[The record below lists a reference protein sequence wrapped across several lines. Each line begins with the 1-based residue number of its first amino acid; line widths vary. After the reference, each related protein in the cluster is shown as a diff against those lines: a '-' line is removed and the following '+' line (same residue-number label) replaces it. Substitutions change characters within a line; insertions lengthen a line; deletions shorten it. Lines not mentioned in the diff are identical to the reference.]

1 MVYMSVEL
9 LFPCVCQAGI
19 MKMVGLFLL
28 AGVGT
33 RWGGTQQL
41 KRGWLQSIEV
51 VLLGAWPQVI
61 IVSLEK

>member
-28 AGVGT
+28 VGVGT
-33 RWGGTQQL
+33 RGGHT
-41 KRGWLQSIEV
+41 
-51 VLLGAWPQVI
+51 AT
-61 IVSLEK
+61 

>member
-33 RWGGTQQL
+33 WGEGTQQL
-41 KRGWLQSIEV
+41 KRGWL
-51 VLLGAWPQVI
+51 
-61 IVSLEK
+61 

>member
-28 AGVGT
+28 AG
-33 RWGGTQQL
+33 GGRAGRTQQL
-41 KRGWLQSIEV
+41 ERGWLQSIQV
-51 VLLGAWPQVI
+51 VLLGAWPQVSM
-61 IVSLEK
+61 VSLEK